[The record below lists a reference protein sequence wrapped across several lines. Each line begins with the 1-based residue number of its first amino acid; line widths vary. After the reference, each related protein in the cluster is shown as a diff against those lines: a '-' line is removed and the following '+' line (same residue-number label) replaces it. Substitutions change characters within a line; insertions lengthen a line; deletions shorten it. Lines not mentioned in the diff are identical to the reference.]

1 MYALELLQ
9 GLHHAG
15 FVLALGTEG
24 KLLVTPASRL
34 TEMDRAEIRAHRD
47 DLVRLLTKPVPVL
60 AATADAV
67 SCVTCVHRTRADVCG
82 KPVEAGLASH
92 FEVFFCDTL
101 PGAGVAC
108 PAWGSRP
115 PAWT

>member
-1 MYALELLQ
+1 MHATELLR
-9 GLHHAG
+9 GLHRAG
-15 FVLALGTEG
+15 FVLALGHED

-47 DLVRLLTKPVPVL
+47 DLVRLLTKPNSAL
-60 AATADAV
+60 AATADAEN
-67 SCVTCVHRTRADVCG
+67 CVTCMHRTRADVCG
-82 KPVEAGLASH
+82 RPVEAGLASH

-101 PGAGVAC
+101 PGAGVGC
-108 PAWGSRP
+108 PAWSARP